1 MGLTWEREGLG
12 IRPDTGHYPPLFL
25 WALLLPTLSP
35 GNHPTS
41 GNRENKAGLNQPLS
55 PLGCLGSCMRPV
67 SMKRGVAGPAR
78 ALGPLI
84 ASGFLKKTHKQQKQG
99 FIRNQ
104 MNSQISG
111 GLCAPAALPE
121 AAGHQGS
128 EHRGSGCANK

>member
-12 IRPDTGHYPPLFL
+12 IRLDTGHYPALFL

-41 GNRENKAGLNQPLS
+41 GNRENKAGLNQPLP

-67 SMKRGVAGPAR
+67 SMKRGVAGP
-78 ALGPLI
+78 
-84 ASGFLKKTHKQQKQG
+84 GFSKKIHKQQKWG

-128 EHRGSGCANK
+128 EHRGSDCENR